1 MPRDQSSVLRAV
13 LMKTSVG
20 AFIFEVPLLLQSVDL
35 WTFRQFAGAHDG
47 SLQRIPQFDVDH
59 RGHGGDTEMG

>member
-13 LMKTSVG
+13 LMKNPVG
-20 AFIFEVPLLLQSVDL
+20 AIIFEVPLLLQSIDL
-35 WTFRQFAGAHDG
+35 LTFRQFAGAHDG

>member
-1 MPRDQSSVLRAV
+1 
-13 LMKTSVG
+13 MKNPVG
-20 AFIFEVPLLLQSVDL
+20 AIIFEVPLLLQSIDL
-35 WTFRQFAGAHDG
+35 LTFRQFAGAHNG